1 MKDLEELVYL
11 TIGRASMRWSEI
23 PRGVFDDQEASRL
36 GKALME
42 AIEKHSTTIAR
53 LSHTTIVRDNEGG
66 EMAKKTKYVMTGK
79 MKDGSTAPS
88 GGVVKTK
95 NGHAVKRTK

>member
-11 TIGRASMRWSEI
+11 TIGRASMCWSEI

-42 AIEKHSTTIAR
+42 AIEQRFNTIAQ
-53 LSHTTIVRDNEGG
+53 LSHTTIIRDSEGH
-66 EMAKKTKYVMTGK
+66 EIA
-79 MKDGSTAPS
+79 
-88 GGVVKTK
+88 
-95 NGHAVKRTK
+95 RTK